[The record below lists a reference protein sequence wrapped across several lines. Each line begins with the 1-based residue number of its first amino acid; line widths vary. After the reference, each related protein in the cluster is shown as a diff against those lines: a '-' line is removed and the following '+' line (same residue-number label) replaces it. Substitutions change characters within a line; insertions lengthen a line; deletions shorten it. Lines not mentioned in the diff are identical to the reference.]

1 MSKHTHIPKDH
12 NAHLFSVALLFIVFF
27 RSWFVA
33 LRNSQTKC
41 AESRVCDTITV
52 MGDIT
57 FALLSGWGLMFGIIF
72 FMWFVEV
79 VVVGI
84 ILTPLK
90 PKKARMDASG
100 VSDLNPLNMLT
111 NKEHRKELMRVSLGM
126 RVIVSW
132 MSDARLSIA
141 IVLAI
146 VASAAFSF
154 VIMTIIGWHAD
165 DLKLAGVKRNTL
177 YQRGIVAV
185 YIFQLFAMIAFLVY
199 QLWIG
204 SSVKTFSG
212 CHV

>member
-1 MSKHTHIPKDH
+1 MSTPKDH

-41 AESRVCDTITV
+41 AESSVCDTVTV

-57 FALLSGWGLMFGIIF
+57 LALLSGWVLMFGIIF

-79 VVVGI
+79 IVVGI

-90 PKKARMDASG
+90 PKKARATLDALG
-100 VSDLNPLNMLT
+100 NLEDFNPLNMIGNT
-111 NKEHRKELMRVSLGM
+111 AHIKELLRVSLGM

-132 MSDARLSIA
+132 MSDSRLSIA

-146 VASAAFSF
+146 LASAAFSF
-154 VIMTIIGWHAD
+154 VVMTIIGWHAD
-165 DLKLAGVKRNTL
+165 DLKLTGKKRNTL
-177 YQRGIVAV
+177 FQRGVVAV

-204 SSVKTFSG
+204 SSMETSSAHR
-212 CHV
+212 C

>member
-1 MSKHTHIPKDH
+1 MSNPKDH

-41 AESRVCDTITV
+41 AESRVCDTTTV

-57 FALLSGWGLMFGIIF
+57 LALLSGWVLMFGIIF

-79 VVVGI
+79 IVVGI

-90 PKKARMDASG
+90 PKKARATTNALTNLD
-100 VSDLNPLNMLT
+100 DWNPINLLG
-111 NKEHRKELMRVSLGM
+111 NKEHIKELLRVSLGM

-132 MSDARLSIA
+132 MSDPRLSIA

-146 VASAAFSF
+146 LASAAFSF
-154 VIMTIIGWHAD
+154 VVMTIIGWHAD
-165 DLKLAGVKRNTL
+165 DLKLTGKKRNTL
-177 YQRGIVAV
+177 YQRGVVAV

-204 SSVKTFSG
+204 SSLNTA
-212 CHV
+212 C